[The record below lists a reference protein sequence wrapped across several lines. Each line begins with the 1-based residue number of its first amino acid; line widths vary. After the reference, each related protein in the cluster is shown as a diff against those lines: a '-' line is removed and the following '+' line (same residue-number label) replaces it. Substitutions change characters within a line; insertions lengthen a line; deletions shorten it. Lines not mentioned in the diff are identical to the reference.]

1 MENCKKGVTEER
13 GLKIPSRIGHNF
25 KGFILKAGW
34 DDSYASLQ
42 VIKLSGSLTLDRI
55 VTKYIVNARFLL
67 LLNITW
73 NNIIGSEME
82 SPLIPIPLQAY

>member
-1 MENCKKGVTEER
+1 MENCKKGVTKER
-13 GLKIPSRIGHNF
+13 GLKSPSRIGHNF
-25 KGFILKAGW
+25 KGFIVKAGW
-34 DDSYASLQ
+34 DVSRNE
-42 VIKLSGSLTLDRI
+42 VIRLSGSLTLDRI
-55 VTKYIVNARFLL
+55 VTKYIVETRFLL